1 MLGAMRICSRWV
13 HLLEEHEWP
22 EMLMPSSMNQPREN
36 DEEDGKGEIGALR
49 GGGKGKVCADVVSWG
64 RVGCSGVPTGRRL
77 TKGEYWWGAGRGVP
91 TSRRLSMG
99 ECWRW
104 LGSADESSAFQ
115 RGVPTGRWLAGGLGL
130 QGVQRSEGVEVAALA
145 VEGDFFVP
153 ALSEGV
159 AEGGAV

>member
-1 MLGAMRICSRWV
+1 MGAGG
-13 HLLEEHEWP
+13 L
-22 EMLMPSSMNQPREN
+22 
-36 DEEDGKGEIGALR
+36 LR
-49 GGGKGKVCADVVSWG
+49 GADGSSAFHGGSAG
-64 RVGCSGVPTGRRL
+64 VGL
-77 TKGEYWWGAGRGVP
+77 GVP

-130 QGVQRSEGVEVAALA
+130 HGVQRGEGVEVAALA

>member
-1 MLGAMRICSRWV
+1 
-13 HLLEEHEWP
+13 
-22 EMLMPSSMNQPREN
+22 MLMPSSINQPREN

-77 TKGEYWWGAGRGVP
+77 
-91 TSRRLSMG
+91 SMG
-99 ECWRW
+99 GVLALAWECRRVVGFPW
-104 LGSADESSAFQ
+104 GSAGVGL
-115 RGVPTGRWLAGGLGL
+115 GVPTGRWLAGGLGL
-130 QGVQRSEGVEVAALA
+130 HGVQRGEGVEVAALA

>member
-1 MLGAMRICSRWV
+1 MLF
-13 HLLEEHEWP
+13 
-22 EMLMPSSMNQPREN
+22 
-36 DEEDGKGEIGALR
+36 R
-49 GGGKGKVCADVVSWG
+49 GGGWAAQGCRRVVGFPW
-64 RVGCSGVPTGRRL
+64 
-77 TKGEYWWGAGRGVP
+77 
-91 TSRRLSMG
+91 G

-130 QGVQRSEGVEVAALA
+130 HGVQRGEGVEVAALA

>member
-1 MLGAMRICSRWV
+1 MLF
-13 HLLEEHEWP
+13 
-22 EMLMPSSMNQPREN
+22 
-36 DEEDGKGEIGALR
+36 R
-49 GGGKGKVCADVVSWG
+49 GGGWAAQGCRRVVGFPWGECWRWLGGADGSSAFHG
-64 RVGCSGVPTGRRL
+64 
-77 TKGEYWWGAGRGVP
+77 
-91 TSRRLSMG
+91 G

-130 QGVQRSEGVEVAALA
+130 QGVERGEGVEVAALA